1 MRKFGFILVVFTGFF
16 IGAQAQSTENTVNKL
31 AAYAPKADTIQGWKH
46 SGLAG
51 LTFGQTSLSN
61 WVAGGDNKISMDFL
75 LNASANYVKD
85 TWFWDNNLAFEYGS
99 FYSSANDG
107 WQKSADRINL
117 NSVVGKNVSSK
128 WAAAF
133 LFNFNTQLTKGYNY
147 PDTEHY
153 ISNFMAP
160 AYADFALGFTYR
172 PNTNYTVFISPLAE
186 RMIFVLDDSLSNI
199 GALGVEPGK
208 KVHLDTG
215 AYVRGTFNKTIF
227 KSCNLI
233 STLDLFTPYSSSF
246 GNVDVNWNLL
256 VSYNINKL
264 FTATLSTS
272 LRYYEKEV
280 ERVQFKEIFGLGVTY
295 NF

>member
-1 MRKFGFILVVFTGFF
+1 MRKIGFILAVFTFF
-16 IGAQAQSTENTVNKL
+16 LISAQAQSTKETVNKL

-117 NSVVGKNVSSK
+117 NSVVGKNISSK

-153 ISNFMAP
+153 ISGFMAP

-172 PNTNYTVFISPLAE
+172 PNTKYTVFLSPLAE

-199 GALGVEPGK
+199 GALGVKEGK

-215 AYVRGTFNKTIF
+215 AYVRGTFNQTIF
-227 KSCNLI
+227 ERCSLI
-233 STLDLFTPYSSSF
+233 STLDLFTPYSSDF

-256 VSYNINKL
+256 VNYNINKL

-280 ERVQFKEIFGLGVTY
+280 ERIQFKEIFGLGVTY